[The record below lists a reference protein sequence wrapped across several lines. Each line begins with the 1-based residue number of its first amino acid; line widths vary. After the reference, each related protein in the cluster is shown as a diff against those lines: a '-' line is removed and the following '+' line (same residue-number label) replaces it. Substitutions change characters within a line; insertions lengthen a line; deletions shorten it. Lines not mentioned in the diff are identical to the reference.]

1 MLWRSILESLDFLDA
16 LEPFK
21 FQNLQSIQNFQN
33 TTQLVFLEHK
43 LLSIKVLA
51 IFPHSGG

>member
-33 TTQLVFLEHK
+33 TTPLVFLEYK
-43 LLSIKVLA
+43 LLSIKAQA
-51 IFPHSGG
+51 IVPRSDG

>member
-1 MLWRSILESLDFLDA
+1 MLWRSILEVLDVLDA

-33 TTQLVFLEHK
+33 TTPLVFLEHK
-43 LLSIKVLA
+43 LLSIKAPADALR
-51 IFPHSGG
+51 SDG

>member
-1 MLWRSILESLDFLDA
+1 MLWRSILEVLDVLDV

-33 TTQLVFLEHK
+33 TTPLVFLEHN
-43 LLSIKVLA
+43 LLSIKVQA
-51 IFPHSGG
+51 IFPHSDG